1 MNVMLIDRSVLV
13 VKDDKK
19 KEMYLFCDCHITLH
33 KVPGRKTLKK
43 LIELYQTELYYAS
56 DEEFIEAGCK
66 IIWKR
71 DV

>member
-1 MNVMLIDRSVLV
+1 MLIYRSILV

-19 KEMYLFCDCHITLH
+19 KEMYLVRDCRIKLH

-43 LIELYQTELYYAS
+43 LIELYHTELYYAS